1 MKIIA
6 IAKPNK
12 QYEHYANLHNT
23 IIQARLLHHKIIFY
37 ELDHSR
43 PNWKKR
49 QPEQFVKSLFLN
61 GVAIKSQPFT
71 KQGNRDFYAVLYRQQ
86 TQYRDHFKQILNKKS
101 KYKRT
106 K

>member
-1 MKIIA
+1 MKILA
-6 IAKPNK
+6 SAHPNK
-12 QYEHYANLHNT
+12 QYEHYANLRNT
-23 IIQARLLHHKIIFY
+23 VIQAKLINNKIIFY
-37 ELDHSR
+37 ELDRQR

-61 GVAIKSQPFT
+61 GIAIKSQPFT
-71 KQGNRDFYAVLYRQQ
+71 KQGNRDFYVILYRDKIR
-86 TQYRDHFKQILNKKS
+86 YRECFKQLLNKKS